1 MLIHGNN
8 FHKKNAYFC
17 REYSE
22 KPHAKTLIFLL
33 KTIHR
38 TEMINKQH
46 IICIVAAM
54 ILLITTGGCGHPA
67 DNEQLV
73 AVDTLLTQNRG
84 EEAMQML
91 QMLNT
96 SSFNHH
102 DKAYL
107 ALLTTQ
113 ANIANHSAE
122 KSDSTIHEAARYFKS
137 HGDKE
142 KHARA
147 LLYQGLVNKD
157 LGHLEKAIA
166 CLRQAEDLAIDSDLK
181 TRALA
186 KMKMG
191 ELYQSQVIG
200 AKTLGASKYR
210 EALDLFNILDDKP
223 NQIICLSELGGL
235 YRINKEKQDS
245 AIWYINAAINLAIQE
260 IKPQYVIANLFSRAE
275 YHASRG
281 DYLGAKDDA
290 VEALSW
296 KGKLKIHPRIH
307 YTAASAYLHLGRL
320 DSARYYMQHAPEM
333 ATAADSIMH
342 YQLLADFARRE
353 GKVDDAINYLNRTHN
368 LADSVTMSSMN
379 DKLLEVEKKYDS
391 QQAALEKALLSS
403 RLRGTLL
410 GLALLML
417 TALALAF
424 LVWRYRNRLKI
435 QQTEY
440 ELQKADLDQSIASL
454 QHMQETINDYEQSL
468 KDAQAEYQGNEA
480 RMSHAIADLEA
491 KKRQSDELRTIVD
504 NQMQVVHQLLQ
515 WSYECNEATFA
526 KRFNKL
532 MTMRGPD
539 EVGASYWD
547 NLQSLANDLYDNVLV
562 KAQEVAG
569 GTLREDEINLI
580 ALLCHGFSRTVIMIC
595 MRYRNLRT
603 VSNKKIQIA
612 HKLNVNSLDEFLQ
625 PFVGVRS

>member
-1 MLIHGNN
+1 MIAVMG
-8 FHKKNAYFC
+8 FA
-17 REYSE
+17 
-22 KPHAKTLIFLL
+22 AFLS
-33 KTIHR
+33 
-38 TEMINKQH
+38 
-46 IICIVAAM
+46 
-54 ILLITTGGCGHPA
+54 GCGNDA
-67 DNEQLV
+67 DNRQLV
-73 AVDTLLTQNRG
+73 DIDTLLAQNQA
-84 EEAMQML
+84 ENALLML
-91 QMLNT
+91 NAINT
-96 SSFNHH
+96 SSYSNK
-102 DKAYL
+102 DRAYYD
-107 ALLTTQ
+107 LLTTQ
-113 ANIANHSAE
+113 ANHDCGNAATN
-122 KSDSTIHEAARYFKS
+122 DSVIGAAGKYFKA

-147 LLYQGLVNKD
+147 LLYQGYINAR
-157 LGHLEKAIA
+157 LGNLDRAVT
-166 CLRQAEDLAIDSDLK
+166 CLRQAEDLAIDKDLK

-245 AIWYINAAINLAIQE
+245 ALYYINAAISLAIQE
-260 IKPQYVIANLFSRAE
+260 IKPQYVVANLFSRAE

-281 DYLGAKDDA
+281 DYQGAKDDA
-290 VEALSW
+290 VEAISW

-307 YTAASAYLHLGRL
+307 YTAASAYLRLGRL
-320 DSARYYMQHAPEM
+320 DSARYYIQHAPEM
-333 ATAADSIMH
+333 TTVADSIMH
-342 YQLLADFARRE
+342 YQLLADLARRE

-391 QQAALEKALLSS
+391 QQAALENALLSS
-403 RLRGTLL
+403 RLKGTLL
-410 GLALLML
+410 GLAIVLL

-454 QHMQETINDYEQSL
+454 QHMQDTINDYEQSL
-468 KDAQAEYQGNEA
+468 KDAQAEYLGHEA

-491 KKRQSDELRTIVD
+491 KKQQSDELRAIVD
-504 NQMQVVHQLLQ
+504 KQMQVVHQLLQ

-526 KRFNKL
+526 KRFKKM
-532 MTMRGPD
+532 MTMRGSD
-539 EVGASYWD
+539 EVGESYWD

-562 KAQEVAG
+562 KVQEAAR

-612 HKLNVNSLDEFLQ
+612 HKLNVSSLDEFLQ
-625 PFVGVRS
+625 PFVGVRH

>member
-17 REYSE
+17 REYPE
-22 KPHAKTLIFLL
+22 KPHAKALIFLL

-166 CLRQAEDLAIDSDLK
+166 CLRQAEDVASTDDLMN
-181 TRALA
+181 RAMA
-186 KMKMG
+186 KMMMG
-191 ELYQSQVIG
+191 ELYQSQFIG
-200 AKTLGASKYR
+200 AKTIGANKYR
-210 EALDLFNILDDKP
+210 EALDLFIKLNDKHH
-223 NQIICLSELGGL
+223 QIICLSELGGL

-245 AIWYINAAINLAIQE
+245 ALHYINAAIDLAIQE
-260 IKPQYVIANLFSRAE
+260 IEPEPVVANLFSRAE
-275 YHASRG
+275 YKAARG
-281 DYLGAKDDA
+281 DYQGAKDDA
-290 VEALSW
+290 IEAISW

-307 YTAASAYLHLGRL
+307 YTAASAYLHLGRI
-320 DSARYYMQHAPEM
+320 DSARHYLQQAPAM
-333 ATAADSIMH
+333 MTVADSIMH
-342 YQLLADFARRE
+342 YQLLADLARHDHKMDE
-353 GKVDDAINYLNRTHN
+353 AINYLNLTHN
-368 LADSVTMSSMN
+368 MADSVAISSMN
-379 DKLLEVEKKYDS
+379 DQILEVEKKYDS
-391 QQAALEKALLSS
+391 QQAALENALLSS

-410 GLALLML
+410 GLALLAL
-417 TALALAF
+417 TAMALAF

-435 QQTEY
+435 QQAEY
-440 ELQKADLDQSIASL
+440 ELMKSDLDQSITSL
-454 QHMQETINDYEQSL
+454 QQMQGML
-468 KDAQAEYQGNEA
+468 AERESTKQ
-480 RMSHAIADLEA
+480 
-491 KKRQSDELRTIVD
+491 QSDELKAIVD
-504 NQMQVVHQLLQ
+504 NQIQVVHQLLQ
-515 WSYECNEATFA
+515 WSYECNETTFA
-526 KRFNKL
+526 KRFNSL

-547 NLQSLANDLYDNVLV
+547 NLQSLANELYDNVLV
-562 KAQEVAG
+562 KAQEAAG
-569 GTLREDEINLI
+569 GTLREDEINMI
-580 ALLCHGFSRTVIMIC
+580 ALHCHGFSRTVIMIC

-603 VSNKKIQIA
+603 VSNKRIQIA
-612 HKLNVNSLDEFLQ
+612 HKLNAATLDEFLQ
-625 PFVGVRS
+625 PFLKRRTEISE